1 MHRRAVRLV
10 EVLQNRLCIALVQ
23 PVEVG
28 GDQIRFPAV
37 CVLFPAG
44 FQFFRLG
51 NDSPLDSLRC
61 VEQQVKQ
68 VVRPLFQPCH
78 VVAAGEEFVQQ
89 STGGGHDFCHHQCA
103 VLVQRQEREILRLS
117 LACADNGIDCL
128 ALFQNLP
135 RSANGVTEPVFLVI
149 GEGFRPTGLP
159 FSGIVCP
166 FPHQNRRN
174 TLKSLQQS
182 LGKFSRFGGQHCQ
195 HLFRCRL

>member
-1 MHRRAVRLV
+1 M
-10 EVLQNRLCIALVQ
+10 E
-23 PVEVG
+23 
-28 GDQIRFPAV
+28 
-37 CVLFPAG
+37 
-44 FQFFRLG
+44 
-51 NDSPLDSLRC
+51 
-61 VEQQVKQ
+61 Q

-89 STGGGHDFCHHQCA
+89 STGGGHDFCHHQRA

-135 RSANGVTEPVFLVI
+135 RSANGVTEPVFLVV

-159 FSGIVCP
+159 LSGIVCP

-174 TLKSLQQS
+174 ALKSLQQS
-182 LGKFSRFGGQHCQ
+182 LGKFSRFGGQHRQ